1 MSIEIKISDLTAKT
15 GTLEDTDLMV
25 ISDYNGATYDTK
37 KIAGSQIVPFKTFIC
52 VLNQSGTSDPT
63 VTGGYS
69 DLSGTL
75 TFTRTA
81 VGTYLITNSIA
92 EFTANKT
99 FIFHTPGTGTVQKF
113 YSHQMTSTT
122 QMYIYT
128 FNTSGVATDS
138 LITNNSF
145 EIKIIK

>member
-52 VLNQSGTSDPT
+52 VLNQSGTSAPT

-81 VGTYLITNSIA
+81 VGTYLITNSVA
-92 EFTANKT
+92 EFTTNKT
-99 FIFHTPGTGTVQKF
+99 FIFHTPGTGTIIK
-113 YSHQMTSTT
+113 YYAHQMTSTT
-122 QMYIYT
+122 QISILT
-128 FNTSGVATDS
+128 LDSSGTAADG